1 MKLFRRWVQS
11 KKFDLAPFIMGVALI
26 CCADLCTADAMAA
39 DVTPDTGCDRVCL
52 ENTIENY
59 LQALAAQDLSRI
71 SVTDDVV
78 FSENNQVLE
87 LGDGS
92 WQTMTGTGSYRHY
105 FADPQAGQVA
115 VISTMRENGQGVIYD
130 LRLRLRGDRIAEI
143 ESMLI
148 RTPAGAAQYEKLG
161 SPPPNFRQII
171 PEARR
176 NTREEMLTIPYQYLK
191 GMENNDSNGDYS
203 FFDKDCNR
211 YEHAVK
217 TTNSEPKHVGHTTNT
232 TFSTMTCEAQF
243 SNGGLAFVTRIRDE
257 RYHTNMVVD
266 EEKQAVFGFVFLDHN
281 GTVRKI
287 TRADGT
293 AYTMPS
299 YFSTPR
305 GLNVGEAWRVRDK
318 KLLEIEMTL
327 TEVPYGMRPQFHLND
342 TGNDWLVSKNV
353 NNNSVRLASDCGAQ
367 CLHSVTDEF
376 LKALVAHDYSTL
388 PLSPEVQYRENGQD
402 LALGDGL
409 WGTATGINDYR
420 VYLSNPDSGEAGF
433 FGTITETDIP
443 GLLSAR
449 LQIRD
454 GLIEDINVTVMRHE
468 YSGER
473 GGTLSLFY
481 PQLDSMFD
489 PVKFT
494 TMEAALS
501 LAGKASVTDLVQQ
514 VAAFNTDSRDS
525 TTLVADAA
533 NGLVLQQSI
542 SDISNAS
549 SEKNDG
555 HSSGSYSVLTSSL
568 YKFNGEKL
576 LLMKSASRPVPY
588 KMPL

>member
-1 MKLFRRWVQS
+1 MYIKLIG
-11 KKFDLAPFIMGVALI
+11 LGMMVALI
-26 CCADLCTADAMAA
+26 GCHDVKAA
-39 DVTPDTGCDRVCL
+39 EAVPANAPANVVSCGRECL
-52 ENTIENY
+52 EHTIENY

-71 SVTDDVV
+71 RVTDDVV

-92 WQTMTGTGSYRHY
+92 WQTMTGTGTYRHY

-143 ESMLI
+143 ESMVI

-161 SPPPNFRQII
+161 APPPNFRDII
-171 PEARR
+171 PAAQR
-176 NTREEMLTIPYQYLK
+176 NTREEMLAIPYQYLK
-191 GMENNDSNGDYS
+191 GMENNDPNGDYS

-257 RYHTNMVVD
+257 RYNTNMVVD
-266 EEKQAVFGFVFLDHN
+266 EEKQAIFGFVFLDHN

-293 AYTMPS
+293 SYVMPS

-305 GLNVGEAWRVRDK
+305 GLNVGEAWRVRNK
-318 KLLEIEMTL
+318 KLFEIEMTL

-342 TGNDWLVSKNV
+342 TDNDWLVSRNV
-353 NNNSVRLASDCGAQ
+353 NSGDIHVASNCDRR
-367 CLHSVTDEF
+367 CLQSVTDNF
-376 LKALVAHDYSTL
+376 LKALVAHDYSKL

-420 VYLSNPDSGEAGF
+420 VYINNPETGEAGF

-473 GGTLSLFY
+473 GGTVSLFY

-489 PVKFT
+489 PGKFT
-494 TMEAALS
+494 AMEPALS
-501 LAGKASVTDLVQQ
+501 QPGKARFDDLVQQ
-514 VAAFNTDSRDS
+514 VASLISNSRDS
-525 TTLVADAA
+525 VTLAADAA

-542 SDISNAS
+542 SDITNAS
-549 SEKNDG
+549 SQQRDG
-555 HSSGSYSVLTSSL
+555 HSSGSYSVLTSTL
-568 YKFNGEKL
+568 YKFNGSKL
-576 LLMKSASRPVPY
+576 LLMKSVSRPVPY
-588 KMPL
+588 RMPL